1 MILSSLVLNRG
12 LISSIPQS
20 KPTYA
25 FLHQNN
31 TKSQLVILENM
42 NHVLKNIIK
51 DEENMLSY
59 TSKDFKIHEKL
70 TTTIIKFITELK

>member
-1 MILSSLVLNRG
+1 MILNGTKDLQVSEENAT
-12 LISSIPQS
+12 I
-20 KPTYA
+20 
-25 FLHQNN
+25 LHQNN

-51 DEENMLSY
+51 DEENMFSY